1 MIGES
6 IHQLELHLHINRNIG
21 LEVHCGFKS
30 TVMEEGLCL
39 AQYESFDLN
48 TDEARRRNEWMNE
61 YLLLIQMVSNS
72 SDLPTNKQPVSTVK
86 PYTVAVVQP
95 SMHY

>member
-1 MIGES
+1 MTGES

-21 LEVHCGFKS
+21 LEAHCGFTF

-48 TDEARRRNEWMNE
+48 TDEARRRNE
-61 YLLLIQMVSNS
+61 
-72 SDLPTNKQPVSTVK
+72 
-86 PYTVAVVQP
+86 
-95 SMHY
+95 